1 MADNPWPDQH
11 RREECRFIMSQYTN
25 NNYTLRGLINIQQ
38 SGQRSKYYLDTVKT
52 KISCIYDYLSALES
66 GEDLQKTLRSSL
78 NEAFATIQSF
88 AEVVKVSNFKVY

>member
-11 RREECRFIMSQYTN
+11 RREECRFIMSQSNHTFDP
-25 NNYTLRGLINIQQ
+25 LINIQHH
-38 SGQRSKYYLDTVKT
+38 GQRSKYYLDPAKN

-88 AEVVKVSNFKVY
+88 AEVVKVSNFKV